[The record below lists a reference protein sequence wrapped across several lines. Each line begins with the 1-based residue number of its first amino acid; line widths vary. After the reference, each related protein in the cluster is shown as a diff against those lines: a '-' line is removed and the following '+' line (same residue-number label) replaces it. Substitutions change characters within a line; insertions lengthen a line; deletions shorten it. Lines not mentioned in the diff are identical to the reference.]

1 MKIKSQP
8 MVITVIFLSVV
19 VICPRAFAGKSFISM
34 SRYLN
39 TAFQDDTLIFQNEK
53 ISFLKNSSSNTPFL
67 NEIEFRMNIDEFESD
82 KQKYAI
88 RFKPNGWGEAKNGKY
103 MYNKTLQ
110 YNKAMYDLLLNQALK
125 DRYNII
131 IDYIYNRQMISL
143 NEELTV
149 LYEDR
154 VNVLKQS
161 ADDLNFNP
169 NDLIDAE
176 NDIIRLELD
185 LINLKNETVNIEDEI
200 RQNLPGTKAVNFD
213 TARMISIQGMEKI
226 IAATRLTEQKN
237 VYLEYNRLNA
247 ALANA
252 RYELEKSEN
261 RKYLSFIETAYDTD
275 DRDEFEK
282 AFSIQFGI
290 SIPFINPNRLDTNL
304 RKLSS
309 LEAQS
314 KYVMMQKKMT
324 ENSSILLRDVSR
336 LIKQYSVLNA
346 KKTQSK
352 AKSFF
357 DIYRRMEG
365 ANPLI
370 LLKLKES
377 LLKTDISMQKITRRI
392 YKKYINFM
400 DISGK
405 LSEKPLKNYLSDN
418 LELIVP

>member
-324 ENSSILLRDVSR
+324 ENSSILSRDVSR